1 MLGNPLISQTD
12 CMNHA
17 WGTAQH
23 ACTRCR
29 DACPADAIEMH
40 GHLPGID
47 GKRCTSCT
55 ACVAACPT
63 GAITHEQLH
72 IDTLVARARTH
83 VLHGR
88 QTLRAACSAV
98 SDPSAELSVPCHAA
112 WTPLLLACLAGEGV
126 HVLELDG
133 LNQCDAC
140 PARHGSRVMAGT
152 ERDYATLNKALGGRL
167 VLSRDVTR
175 RVAEQRDKREPE
187 PERRAFFRKL
197 IPSLAQGAAMTMAQ
211 ISDVMREQDQT
222 GDEETPTPGLP
233 EVLQR
238 FARLLPRLQPNFT
251 PVPRLASIP
260 LGAIQADERC
270 TACSQCAEHCPTNAL
285 ELRAFG
291 SNHILEFR
299 PDACIG
305 CDHCADICPEHA
317 ITPLPSLSLPAIAA
331 RRSRPLVMVS
341 ADKGSKQSA
350 VS

>member
-1 MLGNPLISQTD
+1 
-12 CMNHA
+12 
-17 WGTAQH
+17 
-23 ACTRCR
+23 
-29 DACPADAIEMH
+29 
-40 GHLPGID
+40 
-47 GKRCTSCT
+47 
-55 ACVAACPT
+55 
-63 GAITHEQLH
+63 
-72 IDTLVARARTH
+72 
-83 VLHGR
+83 
-88 QTLRAACSAV
+88 
-98 SDPSAELSVPCHAA
+98 
-112 WTPLLLACLAGEGV
+112 
-126 HVLELDG
+126 
-133 LNQCDAC
+133 
-140 PARHGSRVMAGT
+140 
-152 ERDYATLNKALGGRL
+152 
-167 VLSRDVTR
+167 
-175 RVAEQRDKREPE
+175 
-187 PERRAFFRKL
+187 
-197 IPSLAQGAAMTMAQ
+197 
-211 ISDVMREQDQT
+211 MREQDQT

-341 ADKGSKQSA
+341 ADKGSKHSA